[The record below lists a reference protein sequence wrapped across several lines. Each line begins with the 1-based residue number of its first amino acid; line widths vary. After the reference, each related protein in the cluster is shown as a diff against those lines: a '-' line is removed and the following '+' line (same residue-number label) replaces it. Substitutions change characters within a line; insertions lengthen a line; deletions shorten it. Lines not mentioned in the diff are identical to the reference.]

1 MFGILHVIPAVG
13 IFILTSVQLA
23 FAVKSP
29 IAAIFIIIFCFLPTM
44 VAIFQYLR
52 KVLIIDQ
59 PPPEIMPG
67 DLLSEPSVGRL
78 ELTDIP
84 A

>member
-1 MFGILHVIPAVG
+1 M
-13 IFILTSVQLA
+13 TSVELA

-29 IAAIFIIIFCFLPTM
+29 LVAIFIVIFCFLPTM

-67 DLLSEPSVGRL
+67 DIHGRL